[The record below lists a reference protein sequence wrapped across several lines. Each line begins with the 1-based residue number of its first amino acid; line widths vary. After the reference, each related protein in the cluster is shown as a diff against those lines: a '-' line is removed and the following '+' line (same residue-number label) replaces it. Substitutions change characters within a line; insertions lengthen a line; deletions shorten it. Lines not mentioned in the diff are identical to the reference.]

1 MTSDP
6 TRDVRLPSKLCEI
19 AQQRFGT
26 RFGNLE
32 TFLTHVLEQ
41 LVRDDA
47 SQMDQE
53 EQRIIE
59 ERLRDLGYV

>member
-1 MTSDP
+1 MPDS
-6 TRDVRLPSKLCEI
+6 TREVRLPSRLCET
-19 AQQRFGT
+19 AEQRFGT
-26 RFGNLE
+26 RFGTLE
-32 TFLTHVLEQ
+32 NFLTHVLEQ

-59 ERLRDLGYV
+59 ERLKDLGYV